1 MWYDSTMISYFFY
14 WFDLEKIIKNSNK
27 TLLNEIWSLMI
38 MILNA
43 NFYIKLLINKILW
56 FIENKD
62 RNIKIFKTK

>member
-1 MWYDSTMISYFFY
+1 
-14 WFDLEKIIKNSNK
+14 
-27 TLLNEIWSLMI
+27 MI

-56 FIENKD
+56 FIENKN